1 MTARDKQPRTR
12 LEAVFTKYNLKRAQV
27 ARLVGINNMR
37 INRLQRGIAH
47 ADRGL
52 RDKLLRAIRFLA
64 DDYSIKEADLFPVD
78 EYSEDE

>member
-1 MTARDKQPRTR
+1 MTSRDKQPRTL
-12 LEAVFTKYNLKRAQV
+12 LEAVFVKYNLKRAQI

-47 ADRGL
+47 ADRDL
-52 RDKLLRAIRFLA
+52 RNKLLKAIRFLA
-64 DDYSIKEADLFPVD
+64 DDNSITEADLFPVD